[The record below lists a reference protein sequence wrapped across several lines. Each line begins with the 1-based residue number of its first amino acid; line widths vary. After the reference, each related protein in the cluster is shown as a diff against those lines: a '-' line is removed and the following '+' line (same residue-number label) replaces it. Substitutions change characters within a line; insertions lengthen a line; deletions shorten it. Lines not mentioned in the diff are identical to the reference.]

1 MAQITIAAIPFR
13 SMMMIRSSFA
23 ALIDCRD
30 LNGCV
35 ENTFGK
41 AFLLALK
48 PLEKHMIGNKA

>member
-13 SMMMIRSSFA
+13 SMMIRSSFA

-30 LNGCV
+30 LWLR
-35 ENTFGK
+35 GK
-41 AFLLALK
+41 HVFLAFLLALK